1 MPYLFERLSEPEA
14 KANEPFDVM
23 AAIRCQLMR
32 VLVSHPG
39 TVGDGEPHLLDFGLP
54 AVTDVRLDNPRQMAW
69 LRDRVLRLIA
79 HYEPRLTDVQVEIQ
93 PTGDAL
99 APYRILVEAKVMR
112 EQGGLR
118 LRFPL
123 TPRLH

>member
-1 MPYLFERLSEPEA
+1 MPYLFERLSEPA
-14 KANEPFDVM
+14 ARAPAGFDVV

-39 TVGDGEPHLLDFGLP
+39 TVGEGEPHLLEFGLP
-54 AVTDVRLDNPRQMAW
+54 SVPDIRVDDAPQIDS
-69 LRDRVLRLIA
+69 LRDRVKRLIQ
-79 HYEPRLTDVQVEIQ
+79 HYEPRLTEVQVSVE

-99 APYRILVEAKVMR
+99 APYRILVDAKVIK
-112 EQGGLR
+112 EQGGQR

-123 TPRLH
+123 VPSLH